1 MATALAKSAGAAPS
15 TPVDPP
21 IRVLFADDSA
31 AIRTLARYVLS
42 AQHGFEIVAEAATGN
57 EAVSLYDVHRPDC
70 VVLDIAM
77 PGMDGWEACAHIRS
91 RYPAPAVVMLSG
103 STDERVTERALS
115 SGAEAYLDK
124 GSQLARLAETVRRAV
139 ESVREAVDR
148 SRQIGVVG
156 SASGG
161 LRSVATITETDMDE
175 LRRLEYTVGHDLTEP
190 LRVIS
195 GFTSLLEER
204 YAAGM
209 DASGQTFLRHVSEAS
224 DRMQAMLDEFLVYA
238 RAGRMKPSP
247 QVIDVADLIG
257 TVVEGVT
264 AEAADRSV
272 RIDIGALPRAFA
284 DPTMLK
290 SVLQQILLNAI
301 RFNTAA
307 MATVRLE
314 GWVEGKTTVITVTD
328 NGIGIAPAAQERAFD
343 LFRRLNTREEYP
355 GVGAGLAL
363 CRRLMQAQGGGVT
376 LASPTGE
383 GTTVTLTMPA
393 PAG

>member
-1 MATALAKSAGAAPS
+1 MSVETAQA
-15 TPVDPP
+15 P

-31 AIRTLARYVLS
+31 SIRTLARYALS
-42 AQHGFEIVAEAATGN
+42 PQLGFEIIGEAASGDQ
-57 EAVSLYDVHRPDC
+57 VLSLYDLHRPDC

-77 PGMDGWEACAHIRS
+77 PGMDGWEACAQLRTRH
-91 RYPAPAVVMLSG
+91 PAPVVVMLSG
-103 STDERVTERALS
+103 STDQNVADRALS
-115 SGAEAYLDK
+115 SGATAYLDK
-124 GSQLARLAETVRRAV
+124 GKHLVRLAETVRRAV
-139 ESVREAVDR
+139 AGTDEPAAS
-148 SRQIGVVG
+148 SRQVG
-156 SASGG
+156 IADSGAG
-161 LRSVATITETDMDE
+161 AALGAETADQIDIAE
-175 LRRLEYTVGHDLTEP
+175 LRRLEYAVGHDLMEP

-195 GFTSLLEER
+195 GFVSLLEDR

-272 RIDIGALPRAFA
+272 RIDIGALPKAFA

-290 SVLQQILLNAI
+290 SVLRQILLNAI

-307 MATVRLE
+307 MATVCLE
-314 GWVEGKTTVITVTD
+314 GRVEGETTVITITD
-328 NGIGIAPAAQERAFD
+328 NGIGIVPAQQERVFD
-343 LFRRLNTREEYP
+343 LFKRLNTREEYP